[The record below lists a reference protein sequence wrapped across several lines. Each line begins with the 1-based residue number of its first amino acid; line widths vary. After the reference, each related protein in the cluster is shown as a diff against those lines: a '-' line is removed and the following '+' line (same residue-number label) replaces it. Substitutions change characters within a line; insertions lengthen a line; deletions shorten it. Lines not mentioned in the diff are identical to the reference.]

1 MTVLATF
8 STTYGS
14 TTVHTTLYVTDAV
27 SKMTAAQKADYITTA
42 KRERVRMAEQLEPV
56 KKREPRPERE
66 PLNYGKNDDYE
77 SDVIVRRSR
86 R

>member
-1 MTVLATF
+1 MTVLAKF

-27 SKMTAAQKADYITTA
+27 SKMSAAQKADYITTA
-42 KRERVRMAEQLEPV
+42 KRDRVRMAEQLEPV

-66 PLNYGKNDDYE
+66 PFNYGKDDYE